1 MIKRVI
7 VIVLD
12 SVGVGALPDAEEYG
26 DKGANTLGN
35 IANKCG
41 GLDLPNLQDL
51 GLGNIIPV
59 NGIPPAA
66 SPGASFGKMAEAS
79 KGKDT
84 IAGHWELMGI
94 ILDRAFPVFPDGFGE
109 EIINDFLEAT
119 KLPGFLGNKAASGTV
134 IIQELGE
141 EHIKTGFP
149 IVYTSADSV
158 FQIAAHEDII
168 PLETLYR
175 ICEDTRKIC
184 DRYRIARVIAR
195 PFTGQQGNFIRTK
208 NRKDFPMIPPAD
220 TALDILKRNNFPVV
234 GIGKIEDIFAGR
246 GITKAIHTKDND
258 DGMKILSEE
267 LSATREGLVFVNL
280 VDFDMVY
287 GHRNNAEGY
296 AQALRGFDSFLPDLL
311 PLIKPEDL
319 LIITADHGCD
329 PTHPGTDHTREYVPL
344 LVYNPEIPSQDLG
357 TRQTF
362 ADVGATILNVFGLS
376 HSLPGENLLA
386 GRRQKIR

>member
-1 MIKRVI
+1 MINRVI

-12 SVGVGALPDAEEYG
+12 SVGVGALPDAAEYG
-26 DKGANTLGN
+26 DVGADTVGN
-35 IANKCG
+35 IADKCG
-41 GLDLPNLQDL
+41 GLHLPNLQAL

-59 NGIPPAA
+59 KGIPPAA

-84 IAGHWELMGI
+84 IAGHWEIMGI
-94 ILDRAFPVFPDGFGE
+94 ILDRAFPVFPDGFGK
-109 EIINDFLEAT
+109 EIINEFLEAT
-119 KLPGFLGNKAASGTV
+119 ELPGFLGNKAASGTV
-134 IIQELGE
+134 IIQELGQ
-141 EHIKTGFP
+141 EHIETGFP

-158 FQIAAHEDII
+158 FQIAAHEDIF
-168 PLETLYR
+168 PVKTLYR
-175 ICEDTRKIC
+175 ICEDTRKIA
-184 DRYRIARVIAR
+184 DKYGIARVIAR
-195 PFTGQQGNFIRTK
+195 PFTGRQGDFTRTK

-246 GITKAIHTKDND
+246 GITKAIHTKDNQ
-258 DGMKILSEE
+258 DGTACLSQE
-267 LSATREGLVFVNL
+267 LSTTREGLIFVNL

-287 GHRNNAEGY
+287 GHRNNVEGY
-296 AQALRGFDSFLPDLL
+296 ARALKDFDSYLPELL

-344 LVYNPEIPSQDLG
+344 LVYNPVIPSRNLG
-357 TRQTF
+357 TRKTF
-362 ADVGATILNVFGLS
+362 ADAAVTILHVFGLS
-376 HSLPGENLLA
+376 HSLPGT
-386 GRRQKIR
+386 KFS